1 MSALQVYVISL
12 SSLSLISTGDWICK
26 VCSNDNGIKVGIEGH
41 EYKADEE
48 GEEAEIA
55 AHNNNKPLVIDSSE
69 DDSEDDRDVLH
80 IPKKKK
86 KKKKKKQQ
94 KRKFIESSLS
104 DSPSLFDLSDSD
116 DSDKEYARWIGMKK

>member
-41 EYKADEE
+41 EYKAGEE
-48 GEEAEIA
+48 GEETEA
-55 AHNNNKPLVIDSSE
+55 AANNNNKPLVIESE
-69 DDSEDDRDVLH
+69 DLH

-86 KKKKKKQQ
+86 KKKKKQK
-94 KRKFIESSLS
+94 KRKFI
-104 DSPSLFDLSDSD
+104 DPSLFDLSDSD
-116 DSDKEYARWIGMKK
+116 DSDEEYSDEEYSEGDEEYARWIGMR

>member
-86 KKKKKKQQ
+86 KKKKKKKQQ
-94 KRKFIESSLS
+94 KRKFI
-104 DSPSLFDLSDSD
+104 DPSLFDLSDSD

>member
-48 GEEAEIA
+48 GEETEA
-55 AHNNNKPLVIDSSE
+55 AASNNNKPLVIDSE
-69 DDSEDDRDVLH
+69 DDSADDREVLH
-80 IPKKKK
+80 IPKK

-94 KRKFIESSLS
+94 KRKFI
-104 DSPSLFDLSDSD
+104 DLSDSD
-116 DSDKEYARWIGMKK
+116 DSDKEYARWIGRKK